1 MGLPLWLKIKTFQFW
16 EYLYISLISSLTFQ
30 AVLSITMVSMTKPL
44 VAPRELILT
53 LLYPKLLATAAAR
66 MIVLTCTSTSPLET
80 TFRYQGTHELLIFF
94 CLVNLGLVLVGSIL
108 LLLIPLGF
116 FQTKKKKIQERKFPI
131 KIFWNIGAGN
141 FEMRSSL
148 LFLNSLDYG
157 NLN

>member
-44 VAPRELILT
+44 VAPRELILS

-80 TFRYQGTHELLIFF
+80 TFRYQGTHELLIF
-94 CLVNLGLVLVGSIL
+94 L
-108 LLLIPLGF
+108 LSKPWTCFGWKYTFIIDPSRIF
-116 FQTKKKKIQERKFPI
+116 PNQEKKKKKLQEV
-131 KIFWNIGAGN
+131 
-141 FEMRSSL
+141 
-148 LFLNSLDYG
+148 
-157 NLN
+157 